1 MRDKY
6 QITTAL
12 FFAIILQGLFF
23 CAISQQADTVRI
35 TELQEVH
42 ITDKTIKREL
52 YSTTPVQ
59 VLDAAKIERL
69 NVAQL
74 SDAVKFFSGVTVK
87 DYGGV
92 GGLKTVSLRGFGAT
106 HTGVSYDGIPVS
118 DGATGQIDLGRFSLS
133 NVATI
138 TLSAGQ
144 SDDIF
149 QPARLFASAAVLKI
163 QPKTPDVSEEKKVN
177 AQAGVKAGSFDL
189 WNPLLRVEG
198 RLGSCFS
205 TSASAEYLTSRGDY
219 PYTLYYGTSAH
230 DSTSRERRENSD
242 IETWRTE
249 IALFGKFKNSKQLR
263 LYSAYY
269 QSERGLPGATTFYYN
284 HTSQRLWD
292 RNFSTQLHYEQPLA
306 RRFSFQVNGKY
317 NHAYRRYLN
326 PDFLGTNSE
335 NTYRQNEGYG
345 SATFLYSPADAWS
358 FSISNDVIYNNMD
371 SDLPLFAYPER
382 YTWLA
387 VAAGK
392 FNNRFI
398 TVTANVLST
407 VVREYVN
414 YQDAAPQY
422 GNKAFDSERF
432 TPAFGVAVRP
442 FRDEQWSFRMMYKE
456 IFRMPSFNDLYYFRI
471 VPDLKPE
478 YTRQYNV
485 GATWSTKINEWLPQI
500 SVIADT
506 YYNNVDNKI
515 MAIPTQNLFEWS
527 MQNIGKVDI
536 YGVDFAFDACFK
548 VNTQCRFFANATY
561 TFQRALDMT
570 SKTDPTY
577 SKVYQHQIPYTP
589 EHSGGGALTFE
600 NPYLD
605 ISYSILYSGTRY
617 TLAQN
622 LPEYRLKPYTDQSIS
637 FGKQIKW
644 GALALSGKFEILNLF
659 DEQYEIVRYFPM
671 QGRSWRVSVGVR
683 W

>member
-1 MRDKY
+1 M
-6 QITTAL
+6 
-12 FFAIILQGLFF
+12 
-23 CAISQQADTVRI
+23 
-35 TELQEVH
+35 
-42 ITDKTIKREL
+42 
-52 YSTTPVQ
+52 Q

-106 HTGVSYDGIPVS
+106 HTGVSYDGIPIS

-133 NVATI
+133 NVSTI

-149 QPARLFASAAVLKI
+149 QPARLFASSAVLKI
-163 QPKTPDVSEEKKVN
+163 QPESPDVSEEKKVN
-177 AQAGVKAGSFDL
+177 VKAGVKTGSFGL
-189 WNPLLRVEG
+189 WNPLLTVEG
-198 RLGSCFS
+198 RLGNCFS

-230 DSTSRERRENSD
+230 DSTSREQRENSD

-249 IALFGKFKNSKQLR
+249 VALFGKFKKSKQLR

-269 QSERGLPGATTFYYN
+269 QSERGLPGSTTFYYN

-306 RRFSFQVNGKY
+306 SRFSFQVNGKY

-326 PDFLGTNSE
+326 PDFLGSNTE
-335 NTYRQNEGYG
+335 NNYYQNEGYG

-358 FSISNDVIYNNMD
+358 FSIANDLIYNNMD

-387 VAAGK
+387 VAVGK
-392 FNNRFI
+392 FSNRFI

-414 YQDAAPQY
+414 YQDDAPQY
-422 GNKAFDSERF
+422 GNKASGSERF
-432 TPAFGVAVRP
+432 TPAFGVSVRP
-442 FRDEQWSFRMMYKE
+442 FRDEKWSFRMMYKE

-536 YGVDFAFDACFK
+536 YGIDFAFDACFMANAK
-548 VNTQCRFFANATY
+548 YRFFLSTTY
-561 TFQRALDMT
+561 AFQKALDMT
-570 SKTDPTY
+570 SKIDPIY
-577 SKVYQHQIPYTP
+577 SKVYKHQIPYTP
-589 EHSGGGALTFE
+589 EHSGGGTFTFE

-605 ISYSILYSGTRY
+605 FSYSIIYSGSRY
-617 TLAQN
+617 VLPQN
-622 LPEYRLKPYTDQSIS
+622 IPENYLKPYTDQSIS

-644 GALALSGKFEILNLF
+644 GARSLSGKFEILNLF

-671 QGRSWRVSVGVR
+671 QGRSWRISVGVR